1 MRIIFIVILF
11 LLIYY
16 IICNQNK
23 IIFFDLD
30 YEEDLIIKDI
40 YIQQYNDK
48 FNFLIDTMGF
58 ISGLFLSKNLR
69 YDFILGNTFSPINSY
84 RAFEGHMGELKLY
97 NSERNKYFPIVI
109 FKTYNK
115 INFYDKNI
123 KYKGVIGLA
132 LNYTEEV
139 LLDEQYFFGENEKYS
154 FIDYLKND
162 LNAINKEIFSIYK
175 NKLIFGDINEN
186 KNHSNIHYCN
196 CVDNIYDSFIYFF
209 WNCDIETIIINNKI
223 NNDYDNLKIS
233 LVFDS
238 LLKHNILSTNIKIG
252 NIILNQINNEFLN
265 LNICFIN
272 NSYIF
277 CLNDYFDKIY
287 NMNLKI
293 FLNNETYIQLPFS
306 IIVKNKYEKF
316 FKLGIEI
323 YEFNY
328 DKNIN
333 IIKIGKKIFEYYY
346 VSFDKINKKI
356 GLQKLENISL
366 FLDEK
371 KNYKNLFIPKN
382 KNYKLDKDKV
392 FLIKVF
398 FCIIIFI
405 SSFGILI
412 IFYAKNNIEIQH
424 SLSNRS

>member
-58 ISGLFLSKNLR
+58 ISGLFLSKKLR

-154 FIDYLKND
+154 FIDYLK
-162 LNAINKEIFSIYK
+162 K
-175 NKLIFGDINEN
+175 
-186 KNHSNIHYCN
+186 
-196 CVDNIYDSFIYFF
+196 
-209 WNCDIETIIINNKI
+209 
-223 NNDYDNLKIS
+223 
-233 LVFDS
+233 
-238 LLKHNILSTNIKIG
+238 
-252 NIILNQINNEFLN
+252 
-265 LNICFIN
+265 
-272 NSYIF
+272 
-277 CLNDYFDKIY
+277 
-287 NMNLKI
+287 
-293 FLNNETYIQLPFS
+293 
-306 IIVKNKYEKF
+306 
-316 FKLGIEI
+316 
-323 YEFNY
+323 
-328 DKNIN
+328 
-333 IIKIGKKIFEYYY
+333 
-346 VSFDKINKKI
+346 
-356 GLQKLENISL
+356 
-366 FLDEK
+366 
-371 KNYKNLFIPKN
+371 
-382 KNYKLDKDKV
+382 
-392 FLIKVF
+392 
-398 FCIIIFI
+398 
-405 SSFGILI
+405 
-412 IFYAKNNIEIQH
+412 
-424 SLSNRS
+424 